1 MPYNQFVQYGSP
13 SQPRQQFLQESQHQR
28 ESRMQNDS
36 QPPAHGEFQAPLPD
50 ANGLLSELQELRE
63 EGRAFSDV
71 LKNSIQKLTER
82 KT

>member
-1 MPYNQFVQYGSP
+1 M
-13 SQPRQQFLQESQHQR
+13 RT
-28 ESRMQNDS
+28 DS
-36 QPPAHGEFQAPLPD
+36 QPPAHGEFQVPLPD
-50 ANGLLSELQELRE
+50 ANELLLELQELRE